1 VISGRETAKEVGLS
15 IFKSEGDEIQS
26 GDGPSYPSLERRFQ
40 MKTNTFFKLST
51 VASIV
56 LALSA
61 LAFRPAFAASPIEMK
76 AVAFLP
82 TTTHETKFFVEFI
95 EDVQKRTQGQVKIKF
110 LGGPEVISSREQID
124 ALQSGVV
131 QIALIPPSYYAKRVP
146 AISAKYLGGTITEMR
161 KNGFYDI
168 LVELTEKAE
177 MRFLGEVNSGSGMY
191 LITNFPV
198 KDPRTDF
205 KGKKIR
211 TVETYDKFIQGLGAA
226 GVVVPRTDIYSAM
239 ERHVIDGFF
248 ANAMQIFEF
257 GLTEVVKYVIH
268 PAMWWGGAIVN
279 LNLDTWGKLPREIQ
293 KTLLDTMIEKERKW
307 ESLFERMDREAR
319 AKLNEKGI
327 KEIKFSP
334 EDEKWF
340 VNLALTKEWED
351 VLKDD
356 PVNGERL
363 RKISSRK

>member
-1 VISGRETAKEVGLS
+1 MNEVKWLRMLTFIGLV
-15 IFKSEGDEIQS
+15 FV
-26 GDGPSYPSLERRFQ
+26 
-40 MKTNTFFKLST
+40 LST
-51 VASIV
+51 GTFKVAI
-56 LALSA
+56 
-61 LAFRPAFAASPIEMK
+61 AAGPIEMK

-95 EDVQKRTQGQVKIKF
+95 EDVQKRTQGQLKIKF

-131 QIALIPPSYYAKRVP
+131 QMALIPPSYYAKRAP
-146 AISAKYLGGTITEMR
+146 AISAKYLGGTMTEQR
-161 KNGFYDI
+161 KTGFYDI

-198 KDPRTDF
+198 NNPRTDF

-211 TVETYDKFIQGLGAA
+211 TVETYDKFIEALGAA
-226 GVVVPRTDIYSAM
+226 GVVVPRIDIYSAM
-239 ERHVIDGFF
+239 ERGVIGGFF

-257 GLTEVVKYVIH
+257 GLSEVVKYVIH
-268 PAMWWGGAIVN
+268 PMMWWGGAIVN
-279 LNLDTWGKLPREIQ
+279 LNLDTWKKLPKEIQ
-293 KTLLDTMIEKERKW
+293 KALLDTMIEKEKKW
-307 ESLFERMDREAR
+307 EPLYDRMDREAR
-319 AKLNEKGI
+319 AKLSGKGV

-351 VLKDD
+351 ILKDD

-363 RKISSRK
+363 RKISFPK

>member
-1 VISGRETAKEVGLS
+1 LPSLKNGS
-15 IFKSEGDEIQS
+15 EIQP
-26 GDGPSYPSLERRFQ
+26 GNGPPYPSLERRFQ
-40 MKTNTFFKLST
+40 MKNNTFFLLT
-51 VASIV
+51 TIVSII

-61 LAFRPAFAASPIEMK
+61 LPFQAAFAASPIEMK

-95 EDVQKRTQGQVKIKF
+95 EDVQKRAQGQLKIKF

-124 ALQSGVV
+124 ALQSGVI

-146 AISAKYLGGTITEMR
+146 GISAKYLGGTITEMR
-161 KNGFYDI
+161 KSGFYDI

-198 KDPRTDF
+198 NNPRTDF

-211 TVETYDKFIQGLGAA
+211 TVETYDKFIQGLGGA

-239 ERHVIDGFF
+239 ERGVIGGFF

-268 PAMWWGGAIVN
+268 PQMWWGGAIVN
-279 LNLDTWGKLPREIQ
+279 LNLDTWKKLPKEIQ
-293 KTLLDTMIEKERKW
+293 KALLDTMIEKEKKW
-307 ESLFERMDREAR
+307 EPLYDQMDREAR
-319 AKLNEKGI
+319 AKLSGKGI

-351 VLKDD
+351 ILKDD

-363 RKISSRK
+363 RKIAFPK